1 MSYLTERQAEVLDLI
16 RQRLTT
22 SGIPPTLREIAEELG
37 FASTATAQKH
47 VNLLVAKGYLERVKH
62 QKRGLVVVAPDAA
75 ARSEVAAVVTL
86 PVLGTIAAGS
96 PIESLEGHG
105 EVAVPR
111 TMVGP
116 GDHYVLAVRGDSMIE
131 DGINDGDQVVVRR
144 ASSARRGDAVVAL
157 VDGEVTLKRFHP
169 DGARVRLEPANQAL
183 APIVVDAARVAVQGV
198 VVALL
203 RRY

>member
-1 MSYLTERQAEVLDLI
+1 MSYLTERQAEVLELI
-16 RQRLTT
+16 RQRLAAA
-22 SGIPPTLREIAEELG
+22 GIPPTLREIAEELG

-62 QKRGLVVVAPDAA
+62 QKRGLVVVAPAVVAA
-75 ARSEVAAVVTL
+75 EPAAVVTL
-86 PVLGTIAAGS
+86 PVLGTIAAGA

-105 EVAVPR
+105 EVTVPR
-111 TMVGP
+111 AMVGS
-116 GDHYVLAVRGDSMIE
+116 GEHYVLEVRGDSMIE
-131 DGINDGDQVVVRR
+131 DGINDGDQVVVRHT
-144 ASSARRGDAVVAL
+144 ATARRGDAVVAL

-169 DGARVRLEPANQAL
+169 DGDRVRLEPANRDL
-183 APIVVDAARVAVQGV
+183 APIVVDVARVAVQGV